1 MKIAAALLLLAL
13 VACGEKE
20 TVDER
25 CRRTI
30 DHVKAVVTAAQLK
43 QPGRGKRFV
52 GGAAEIASMSVC
64 THEGLSPEQA
74 DCITGTRDIDQLL
87 EVGSCP
93 AIRARRPSWLVLPPK
108 RLFRSEPEAG
118 EQPKP
123 GK

>member
-1 MKIAAALLLLAL
+1 MKIAAALLLLAI

-20 TVDER
+20 TTDER

-30 DHVKAVVTAAQLK
+30 DHVKAVISAAQLK
-43 QPGRGKRFV
+43 QPGRGRRFA
-52 GGAAEIASMSVC
+52 GGAAEIASMSAC
-64 THEGLSPEQA
+64 THDGLSPEQA
-74 DCITGTRDIDQLL
+74 DCITAARDLDQLM

-93 AIRARRPSWLVLPPK
+93 AIRANRPRWLILPPR
-108 RLFRSEPEAG
+108 RLLRSEPEAG